1 MTSPDVSKILAEL
14 DRCPLKD
21 SGDSSLA
28 AVDEIRFCN
37 PDGRS
42 PDGKKRNQPGKPAF
56 PWDGASDSQPLLA
69 DGIINERTALL
80 ISAFWRA
87 AVKAKAGD
95 DEASQFAVRLVGHYL
110 NEALVT
116 RMFQEVALSANHL
129 EHYGVVVLH
138 PCWEREVTLRR
149 VKVTLEEVLTIAQKA
164 HESEP
169 QIGLENTQ
177 AYLMDPTQE
186 DNAVAVI
193 QYLYSKVVTT
203 KSGENSPP
211 DLKVSAARKLVR
223 ALREKGEGEL
233 PVPVVS
239 REEPAVYALRVRD
252 EIWIPTDTTD
262 LQEARII
269 FQRVWMTEAS
279 LLAKAA
285 EGWNPQWI
293 EEAIKTKGQS
303 LDNGVTLMGSSP
315 RSASGSVLAADGATP
330 KTDLIEVLY
339 ATYRAVDE
347 DGVPG
352 IYQTILSKHVPQ
364 PKGEDRKGGGL
375 YAKSELI
382 SYSHG
387 RYPYIGGRAEHW
399 SRQFLASRGVP
410 EVVRSWQNEAK
421 AMDDSFVDFLSMAV
435 LPPVNIPPGPGGK
448 DYKFGPAVKNTV
460 QPGREPQFMQIPV
473 SGAPYALNG
482 RERLEKRVNN
492 HFGLM
497 SADVPAP
504 RWQQT
509 QALKATSFLLL
520 WSAALQQMVSL
531 AQQYLPDA
539 EFARITGAPVG
550 WLDQRRDRFG
560 LMAITLSFDVRDLDS
575 ELTLKKIEIV
585 NKAILPAD
593 AAGVIDRTKW
603 TEMQLRA
610 VDPVWARDLVMPAA
624 AASEQLWNQVRNDI
638 AQMALGNEAKYVEN
652 DPTAATKLQYAD
664 QIVKANPQ
672 YQGQLAQPG
681 RFSELMQKYVANL
694 QFSMQ
699 QQQNRQIGRIGVQPE
714 APQ

>member
-1 MTSPDVSKILAEL
+1 
-14 DRCPLKD
+14 
-21 SGDSSLA
+21 
-28 AVDEIRFCN
+28 
-37 PDGRS
+37 
-42 PDGKKRNQPGKPAF
+42 
-56 PWDGASDSQPLLA
+56 
-69 DGIINERTALL
+69 
-80 ISAFWRA
+80 
-87 AVKAKAGD
+87 
-95 DEASQFAVRLVGHYL
+95 
-110 NEALVT
+110 
-116 RMFQEVALSANHL
+116 
-129 EHYGVVVLH
+129 
-138 PCWEREVTLRR
+138 
-149 VKVTLEEVLTIAQKA
+149 
-164 HESEP
+164 
-169 QIGLENTQ
+169 
-177 AYLMDPTQE
+177 
-186 DNAVAVI
+186 
-193 QYLYSKVVTT
+193 
-203 KSGENSPP
+203 
-211 DLKVSAARKLVR
+211 
-223 ALREKGEGEL
+223 
-233 PVPVVS
+233 
-239 REEPAVYALRVRD
+239 
-252 EIWIPTDTTD
+252 
-262 LQEARII
+262 
-269 FQRVWMTEAS
+269 
-279 LLAKAA
+279 
-285 EGWNPQWI
+285 
-293 EEAIKTKGQS
+293 
-303 LDNGVTLMGSSP
+303 
-315 RSASGSVLAADGATP
+315 
-330 KTDLIEVLY
+330 
-339 ATYRAVDE
+339 
-347 DGVPG
+347 
-352 IYQTILSKHVPQ
+352 
-364 PKGEDRKGGGL
+364 
-375 YAKSELI
+375 
-382 SYSHG
+382 
-387 RYPYIGGRAEHW
+387 
-399 SRQFLASRGVP
+399 
-410 EVVRSWQNEAK
+410 
-421 AMDDSFVDFLSMAV
+421 
-435 LPPVNIPPGPGGK
+435 
-448 DYKFGPAVKNTV
+448 
-460 QPGREPQFMQIPV
+460 MQIPV

-699 QQQNRQIGRIGVQPE
+699 QQQNKQIGRIGVQPE